1 MEMVPILKKIE
12 PTLDSQGRQEVI
24 RDLWTRLKDQH
35 KLAYVLMSRAD
46 REKVMYLARL
56 NQIREELRRAYPEEA
71 LLKQIAELRE
81 GKKHPKDLTDSL
93 NGNIHGLNALAKIE
107 ESMTEERQDEVHE
120 DDEVEAEADA
130 EFEVTCS
137 SGFDASSM
145 PQPGALNLSAEKRQA
160 LRTEVTT
167 KLLRSFNQDAEPSTA
182 ANAAEATKEPGTQEA
197 LAESLLTDIANIV
210 LEKKEPATAEER
222 GDSIFADGSYVD

>member
-1 MEMVPILKKIE
+1 MPANNERLEAALFGRTETVRKINELKGRIQEIKFPFSHSEAEYEGKEAPHTLLKPSGKLKFKSAQRFFRMEMVPILKKIE

-81 GKKHPKDLTDSL
+81 GKHSGSSKDLADSL

-107 ESMTEERQDEVHE
+107 ESMTEERQDEHE
-120 DDEVEAEADA
+120 DEEGDA
-130 EFEVTCS
+130 ELDFEVSCS
-137 SGFDASSM
+137 SGFGASSA
-145 PQPGALNLSAEKRQA
+145 Q
-160 LRTEVTT
+160 
-167 KLLRSFNQDAEPSTA
+167 
-182 ANAAEATKEPGTQEA
+182 
-197 LAESLLTDIANIV
+197 
-210 LEKKEPATAEER
+210 
-222 GDSIFADGSYVD
+222 

>member
-81 GKKHPKDLTDSL
+81 GKKHPKDLADSL

-107 ESMTEERQDEVHE
+107 ESMTEERQDEVN
-120 DDEVEAEADA
+120 DDEEVEADV
-130 EFEVTCS
+130 EFDVTCS

-145 PQPGALNLSAEKRQA
+145 PQPGQLNLSAEKR
-160 LRTEVTT
+160 
-167 KLLRSFNQDAEPSTA
+167 
-182 ANAAEATKEPGTQEA
+182 
-197 LAESLLTDIANIV
+197 
-210 LEKKEPATAEER
+210 
-222 GDSIFADGSYVD
+222 

>member
-1 MEMVPILKKIE
+1 MFGRTETVRKINELKGRIQEIKFPFSHSEAENNEGKEAPHTLLKPSGKLKFKSAQRFFRMEMVPILKKIE

-81 GKKHPKDLTDSL
+81 GKKHPKDLADSL

-107 ESMTEERQDEVHE
+107 ESMTEERQDEVN
-120 DDEVEAEADA
+120 DDEEVEADV
-130 EFEVTCS
+130 EFDVTCS

-145 PQPGALNLSAEKRQA
+145 PQPGQLNLSAEKR
-160 LRTEVTT
+160 
-167 KLLRSFNQDAEPSTA
+167 
-182 ANAAEATKEPGTQEA
+182 
-197 LAESLLTDIANIV
+197 
-210 LEKKEPATAEER
+210 
-222 GDSIFADGSYVD
+222 